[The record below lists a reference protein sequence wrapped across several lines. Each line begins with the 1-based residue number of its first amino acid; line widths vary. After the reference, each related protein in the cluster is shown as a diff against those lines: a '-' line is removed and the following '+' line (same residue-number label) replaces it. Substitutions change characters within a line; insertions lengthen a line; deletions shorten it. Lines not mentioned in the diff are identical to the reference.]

1 MATLCSTANYSQLMI
16 VGCVHIL
23 ISMWQPH
30 ECILI
35 CVQVRKQTNLSVAAD
50 VATADEMLHLA
61 ELVGPH
67 ICVFKTH
74 VDIFD
79 RWDDAIAQKL
89 QQIAEVRGCGLWTAH
104 PSALFPCNM
113 FAFK

>member
-1 MATLCSTANYSQLMI
+1 MT
-16 VGCVHIL
+16 VDCVYFKFGSIL
-23 ISMWQPH
+23 QPYK
-30 ECILI
+30 CVLLR
-35 CVQVRKQTNLSVAAD
+35 VQVRKKTNLSVAAD

-79 RWDDAIAQKL
+79 RWDDGIAQKL
-89 QQIAEVRGCGLWTAH
+89 QQIAEVSRCGLCNAH
-104 PSALFPCNM
+104 PSASFPCNM
-113 FAFK
+113 FTFK